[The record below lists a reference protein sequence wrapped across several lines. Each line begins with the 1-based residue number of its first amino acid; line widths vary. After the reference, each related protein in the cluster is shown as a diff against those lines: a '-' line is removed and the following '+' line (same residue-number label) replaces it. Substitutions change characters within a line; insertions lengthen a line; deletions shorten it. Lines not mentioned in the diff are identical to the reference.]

1 VIISFGDKE
10 TEELWRTG
18 KSKRH
23 SNISRIAMRKL
34 LQLHAAERLGDLA
47 VPPGNRLEVLSGN
60 RKGLHSI
67 RINEQWRICFL
78 WTNQGPAD
86 VMICDYH

>member
-10 TEELWRTG
+10 TEELWRTE

-23 SNISRIAMRKL
+23 SNFSRIAMRKL
-34 LQLHAAERLGDLA
+34 LQLHAAERL
-47 VPPGNRLEVLSGN
+47 
-60 RKGLHSI
+60 
-67 RINEQWRICFL
+67 RICFV
-78 WTNQGPAD
+78 WTKQGPAE